1 MSHSFIQQDDVQKLL
16 REGAGLNGPE
26 GNERFKS
33 IIHRL
38 LGDICT
44 LIDDYNVT
52 QEEFWHAVNYLHE
65 LGGRQ
70 EAALLAA
77 GLGLEHFLDLRQKR
91 SNPASHQRPVPR
103 VPSKGHCMWL
113 THRWLMAMP
122 GWMTAKM
129 LAK

>member
-70 EAALLAA
+70 EAALLLPVWVWNTSSICA
-77 GLGLEHFLDLRQKR
+77 GKR